1 MSTQTESPSIALDYV
16 KTIGIVNNGFNGRG
30 FANPYDIVVDGGGRI
45 FVVNRCDPL
54 RASAIRVGV
63 CTLDEEYLNE
73 FGRGNGA
80 GDGQFV
86 WVVAMALR
94 RNPSWTTRPKRY
106 VPGRTGWKRARSPSS
121 SSRPCGGPASR
132 YQ

>member
-45 FVVNRCDPL
+45 FVLNRCDPL

-86 WVVAMALR
+86 WPVAMAVAEAAESVIPEGLLVVVL
-94 RNPSWTTRPKRY
+94 PCMGSFCIS
-106 VPGRTGWKRARSPSS
+106 SPSGVPVS
-121 SSRPCGGPASR
+121 A
-132 YQ
+132 